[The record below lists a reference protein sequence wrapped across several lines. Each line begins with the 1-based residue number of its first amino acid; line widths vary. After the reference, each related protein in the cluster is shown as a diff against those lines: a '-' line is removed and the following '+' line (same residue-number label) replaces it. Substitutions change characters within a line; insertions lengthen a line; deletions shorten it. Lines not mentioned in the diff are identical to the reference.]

1 MRQFLSGNIDISYM
15 LKLLLFQC
23 HTFVFELKC
32 LLKDVKLCLAIALQ
46 CTVMEVLKYSRRGNV
61 MLGLALAALVVWVL
75 WRGEFFQEYGLKIY
89 LALPYKYTFGP
100 PPQAATSSGRV
111 EGRWCYSQQGRVCAG
126 FYAVPYAAP
135 PVGELRFKRPQPP
148 PSWEGVRTIF

>member
-1 MRQFLSGNIDISYM
+1 MSVERCETLSG
-15 LKLLLFQC
+15 
-23 HTFVFELKC
+23 H
-32 LLKDVKLCLAIALQ
+32 
-46 CTVMEVLKYSRRGNV
+46 CTVMEVLKYSRGGNV

-89 LALPYKYTFGP
+89 LALPSKYTFGP
-100 PPQAATSSGRV
+100 PPQAATRSGRV

-148 PSWEGVRTIF
+148 PSWEGVRTTFGTLKRC